1 MERAAKLEGNFFQ
14 ENFRRAANFSLVKFG
29 KNGKKFLLT
38 FVKKYDIIYIENKE
52 RIFFL
57 SVNFY
62 Q

>member
-1 MERAAKLEGNFFQ
+1 MGFFSRKILEELQ
-14 ENFRRAANFSLVKFG
+14 IFSLVKFG